1 MKKGLKAS
9 LLGLLGATNL
19 SKEEIGD
26 LLNDAAKTYAQE
38 QDALDRKQREEED
51 AQWKERNEKIKQT
64 YLFDFKPMF
73 SSQHIMPS
81 SKDDEEAKPP
91 KVEVKPIDVVDE
103 LGNIPNP
110 FTLANLDDKIAMM
123 KDKEE
128 MIKQH
133 YSKREVTGL
142 RERLENRK
150 KYPEFKEFFD
160 QFQRTTHEKIDE
172 LTNKYTLVMKESDL
186 FIPEFPQEAID
197 IMKEYTAKVE
207 ELCGQKPVYYV
218 IAEEKE
224 FKSAYEKRDP
234 ILLAQSPFGFY
245 YDILGAWDEEMI
257 LLSEL

>member
-1 MKKGLKAS
+1 
-9 LLGLLGATNL
+9 
-19 SKEEIGD
+19 
-26 LLNDAAKTYAQE
+26 
-38 QDALDRKQREEED
+38 
-51 AQWKERNEKIKQT
+51 
-64 YLFDFKPMF
+64 
-73 SSQHIMPS
+73 
-81 SKDDEEAKPP
+81 

-172 LTNKYTLVMKESDL
+172 LTDKYTLVMKESDL
-186 FIPEFPQEAID
+186 FIPECPQEAID

-245 YDILGAWDEEMI
+245 YDIL
-257 LLSEL
+257 